1 MQVAIIGGGMT
12 GLSAAYELAK
22 RGIQSTVY
30 ERDEVLGGL
39 AGSFKVNGVY
49 LEKFYHHLFTSD
61 AEMVRLLGELGLSDT
76 LQWNS
81 TATSLYAMNR
91 IFRLATPMDVLRF
104 KPLGFPNRI
113 RLGLLA
119 IVPRLVRD
127 WRKLED
133 ITAKEWLVGLA
144 GEDVFRVVWEPLLR
158 SKFGSYADQVAAVW
172 FWNKLKLRGGSRGK
186 EQAEKLGYL
195 RGGFGQVIEAWERR
209 LLEMGVELL
218 TSTPA
223 QEIRV
228 DDGKA
233 VGVIARGSL
242 RPFDAVLVTTAPAIL
257 AQITPGLPE
266 SYRRQLSRLL
276 YLANVCLVMKLRRGL
291 SSTYWLNIADP
302 AIPFVAVIEHTN
314 MQRPEE
320 YGGRHLAYL
329 SRYMD
334 PQDRY
339 YSLSAEELF
348 AEYLPYLKRMFP
360 EFDPAWVEEKW
371 AWREL
376 YTQPVIVKHYSELR
390 PDFRTPI
397 ERLWLSCM
405 AQVYPQDRGMN
416 YAVLWG
422 KKAVEAMLLIH
433 RGERGERRE

>member
-12 GLSAAYELAK
+12 GLGAAYELAK
-22 RGIQSTVY
+22 RGIRSTVY

-61 AEMVRLLGELGLSDT
+61 AEMVRLLGELGLSDK

-81 TATSLYAMNR
+81 TATSLYAVNR

-104 KPLGFPNRI
+104 KPLGFPNRV

-119 IVPRLVRD
+119 VAPRLVRD
-127 WRKLED
+127 WRKLEG

-223 QEIRV
+223 EEIRV
-228 DDGKA
+228 DGGKA
-233 VGVIARGSL
+233 VGVVARGSL

-276 YLANVCLVMKLRRGL
+276 YLANVCLVMKLRRSL

-339 YSLSAEELF
+339 YRLSAEELF

-371 AWREL
+371 AWREP
-376 YTQPVIVKHYSELR
+376 YTQPVIVKHYSQLR
-390 PDFRTPI
+390 PDFKTPV

-422 KKAVEAMLLIH
+422 KKVVEAMLL
-433 RGERGERRE
+433 G

>member
-61 AEMVRLLGELGLSDT
+61 AEMVRLLEELGLSDT

-91 IFRLATPMDVLRF
+91 IFRLATPTDVLRF

-186 EQAEKLGYL
+186 EGAEKLGYL

-228 DDGKA
+228 DGGKA

-266 SYRRQLSRLL
+266 SYRRQLSKLL
-276 YLANVCLVMKLRRGL
+276 YLANVCLVMKLRRSL

-329 SRYMD
+329 SRYTD